1 MALNKTLIANG
12 SNNARHRFTLS
23 VNEDLTNGNDSIMSF
38 NFTISPNQSG
48 WDWYDWGDKI
58 SYEIKFTEDVLDKL
72 TNKITTNELYKI
84 TGTIPQYNGSSTV
97 VLKSA
102 NNIVIPHDTD
112 GTKTINI
119 SFKVV
124 DKTGQPYTCGDA
136 SENGQMELSVLH
148 KGPEL
153 TSVAFEEL
161 NTLLTGIQS
170 NQVVNDLSKVK
181 LTLITTTYDNATV
194 TNYSVKNGNYEVKGT
209 TNVITM
215 DFQSN
220 KMVIIE
226 EAGTNK
232 CNYIIKLTDSL
243 GASREF
249 IVQQDV
255 ILYFKPNLIK
265 TASSI
270 KRNGQT
276 SGKVNLKLAGTFYN
290 NKVLST
296 QNSISLSYKYWKS
309 NDTEPTTYYTIPTSA
324 YTIKN
329 NDISITKWNVAKN
342 DKIITDVDKSSSYKF
357 KIKATDSFGNISEIE
372 LICSKGEW
380 LMAKFKDRVDFK
392 KITINGKEVK
402 TSIGKSCIL
411 SLSTEPSILQNTT
424 TTILFDTFSGDT
436 EYFKLND
443 NGIEILKSCK
453 LLIFLQ
459 WTAWGNFSRYAYI
472 NKNKSLDISF
482 SNGQS
487 QTIITQAIVDC
498 KAGDII
504 YGKCYSESDTAI
516 SKEKNQTNIQAVIIG

>member
-12 SNNARHRFTLS
+12 SNKARHRFTLS

-48 WDWYDWGDKI
+48 WDWSDWGDKI
-58 SYEIKFTEDVLDKL
+58 SYEIKIGDNTYNGK
-72 TNKITTNELYKI
+72 
-84 TGTIPQYNGSSTV
+84 IPQYNGSSTV
-97 VLKSA
+97 VLKSV
-102 NNIVIPHDTD
+102 NNIVIPHDAD

-124 DKTGQPYTCGDA
+124 DTTGQTYTCGNA

-153 TSVAFEEL
+153 TNVLFTEL

-181 LTLITTTYDNATV
+181 LTLTATTYDNATV
-194 TNYSVKNGNYEVKGT
+194 TNYSVKNGNYEVKST

-265 TASSI
+265 TTSSI

-290 NKVLST
+290 NKILST

-324 YTIKN
+324 YTISN

-380 LMAKFKDRVDFK
+380 LMAKFKNRVDFK
-392 KITINGKEVK
+392 KITINGKELSINYDYVEVIFNEDTNISPGDYEIIPFDKINEETYLNENNSFSFNNNGKITITGENIKKIFVK
-402 TSIGKSCIL
+402 VSVLVSDWSSKNLYLTIKKNNNVVDRSYIKSQSQIFTSIEIPVNK
-411 SLSTEPSILQNTT
+411 
-424 TTILFDTFSGDT
+424 GDV
-436 EYFKLND
+436 
-443 NGIEILKSCK
+443 I
-453 LLIFLQ
+453 
-459 WTAWGNFSRYAYI
+459 
-472 NKNKSLDISF
+472 
-482 SNGQS
+482 
-487 QTIITQAIVDC
+487 
-498 KAGDII
+498 
-504 YGKCYSESDTAI
+504 YSELYCDTSVNLTKNAEYSKMLI
-516 SKEKNQTNIQAVIIG
+516 SVK